1 MTKYR
6 RFLLRFFRSFR
17 RRAKRPSLPQKN
29 DRISLVSC
37 VHNLRE
43 IAQCPSWGDI
53 SRARRGPSLSYATRW
68 IAWGPR
74 WVNYKVR
81 RNALTPSRCPGPSSP
96 RALSST
102 LPSIAR
108 GPNVPRASNT
118 LGPAMNTPSVWL
130 LYCEISSTL
139 FVPSHSARSSLPV
152 SLHHASS
159 AFFLLPSLLLLHFL
173 PRWISTNISSWHAQV
188 VMCKKDEFYCNTKEG
203 GEGSLTLLCVVICL
217 LMEQIV
223 HKWRERIY
231 YLVTSARD
239 LSAVDLVS
247 YTLN

>member
-1 MTKYR
+1 MQR
-6 RFLLRFFRSFR
+6 
-17 RRAKRPSLPQKN
+17 
-29 DRISLVSC
+29 
-37 VHNLRE
+37 
-43 IAQCPSWGDI
+43 PSWGDI

-139 FVPSHSARSSLPV
+139 SSSLHSADSSLPV
-152 SLHHASS
+152 SLYPPPRVERLFSSSFASS
-159 AFFLLPSLLLLHFL
+159 SALS
-173 PRWISTNISSWHAQV
+173 STVDLGEHLFAAEV
-188 VMCKKDEFYCNTKEG
+188 VMCKKDEFYCNTKG
-203 GEGSLTLLCVVICL
+203 GRGTINPF
-217 LMEQIV
+217 M
-223 HKWRERIY
+223 RR
-231 YLVTSARD
+231 YLFINGTDRA
-239 LSAVDLVS
+239 
-247 YTLN
+247 